1 MAAQRE
7 KDIAQQVLEQA
18 GGTTARQAGIRLA
31 DKPAPLRQLL
41 VLVNLVSTRISAD
54 VAVAAAR
61 ELNKAGGTT
70 PDGMAELSWQDRVD
84 ALGRGHYVRYDESTA
99 SRLGECAELARE
111 RYGGDLRKLAEKADR
126 KRSRLSA
133 GLQEF
138 KGVGP
143 TGADIY
149 CREAQ
154 QVWPWLR
161 PYIDKLSRKG
171 ADRVG
176 LPTSAGELGELVDG
190 DDMAAFCAGLV
201 RVARQDELAEQV
213 RGTAAAGK
221 R

>member
-1 MAAQRE
+1 MAAKRE
-7 KDIAQQVLEQA
+7 KDIAQQVLGEV
-18 GGTTARQAGIRLA
+18 GTTMAAEAGIRLD
-31 DKPAPLRQLL
+31 DKPAPLWQLL
-41 VLVNLVSTRISAD
+41 VLVNLASTRISAD
-54 VAVAAAR
+54 IAVAAAK

-70 PDGMAELSWQDRVD
+70 PSGMAGLSWQERVD

-99 SRLGECAELARE
+99 SRLGECAEFAGE
-111 RYGGDLRKLAEKADR
+111 RYGGDLRKLADEADG
-126 KRSRLSA
+126 KRTRLSK

-143 TGADIY
+143 TGADIF

-161 PYIDKLSRKG
+161 PYIDKLARKG

-176 LPTSAGELGELVDG
+176 LPTSAEGLGELVSG

-201 RVARQDELAEQV
+201 RIARQDELAE
-213 RGTAAAGK
+213 RIREKAA
-221 R
+221 